1 MLLNSGSFPASVLHA
16 GWIPVNILGL
26 LGCITLTL
34 SIPYIHR
41 ERTAE
46 SSSPFSGS
54 SEYSNA
60 SHSSRLSGADGS
72 EARLH
77 TGNQIYGTPGVL
89 ISQIGAI
96 LFAAIQYYETF
107 LWPVAAS
114 MDSSMVAFDG
124 PFVFGDLRVSIP
136 LVLSGLIL
144 TVGFFLLM
152 IESIR
157 SGQKKT
163 WPSLL
168 FIGVLLFGMGMIV
181 PVRTIGLMLMTAGL
195 FHYGKAA
202 AGKQIQ
208 D

>member
-1 MLLNSGSFPASVLHA
+1 MIYNGGDFAASILHPA
-16 GWIPVNILGL
+16 WIPVNCMGL
-26 LGCITLTL
+26 LGCITLNLGIPSLLPGKRPRGETSTNAGRQLTL
-34 SIPYIHR
+34 V
-41 ERTAE
+41 
-46 SSSPFSGS
+46 S
-54 SEYSNA
+54 SE
-60 SHSSRLSGADGS
+60 DGPS
-72 EARLH
+72 V
-77 TGNQIYGTPGVL
+77 TPGVL

-114 MDSSMVAFDG
+114 MDSSMVAVQG

-152 IESIR
+152 IELIR

-195 FHYGKAA
+195 FHYSKAA